1 MQNNLEALIPDRNSP
16 LQQLVN
22 VHDDYPR
29 FTTWAPRLSPNAML
43 DWTYSTSSVNYL
55 YLWIFSCLHSSQ
67 LDNRELSLESRRGRL
82 LSITEHRH
90 RLSKEKTLHQHVTP
104 GWREKMGS
112 KVPCPWKGLNTDLQ
126 IQRLMCLPQ
135 DNHAHT
141 NKLWQVHSKVSRVPF
156 HYFSD
161 VW

>member
-1 MQNNLEALIPDRNSP
+1 MYMTTTHDSQPKPLGCHPTPCLIEHTVPPVSITCI
-16 LQQLVN
+16 
-22 VHDDYPR
+22 YG
-29 FTTWAPRLSPNAML
+29 F
-43 DWTYSTSSVNYL
+43 
-55 YLWIFSCLHSSQ
+55 FSCLHSSQ

-141 NKLWQVHSKVSRVPF
+141 NKLWQVHTKVSHVPF

>member
-1 MQNNLEALIPDRNSP
+1 MQNKLEALIPDRNWLMYMTTTHESQPEP
-16 LQQLVN
+16 LGCHPTPCLIEHTVPP
-22 VHDDYPR
+22 VSITCIYG
-29 FTTWAPRLSPNAML
+29 F
-43 DWTYSTSSVNYL
+43 
-55 YLWIFSCLHSSQ
+55 FSCLHSSQ
-67 LDNRELSLESRRGRL
+67 LDNRELSLEIRRGRL

-141 NKLWQVHSKVSRVPF
+141 NKLWQVHTKVSHVPF